1 MTKSVTNAPEVSAL
15 PRKGPEPHAAVSHE
29 PQSSTE
35 SSRRVLQPIERISEV
50 LFGLIMVLT
59 ITCSLSIAEADRKN
73 VRAMLLGALGCNLA
87 WGIIDGFMYLMAC
100 FSSRGQNISKLRA
113 LRKSR
118 TSGEANQIIGEALPP
133 LVMSVLTQ
141 TELDS
146 LRQRLN
152 GLPEPAERPT
162 LAKEDWLGALAVF
175 LLVSLSTFP
184 VVLPFLLVSDARVA
198 LRVSNGIALSM
209 LFTTGYAFGRHAGH
223 RPLRT
228 GLWMVL
234 IGTGLVAITMALG
247 G

>member
-59 ITCSLSIAEADRKN
+59 ITCSFSIAEADRKN

-141 TELDS
+141 PELDS

-152 GLPEPAERPT
+152 GLPEPAERLSLRKRT
-162 LAKEDWLGALAVF
+162 GWGR
-175 LLVSLSTFP
+175 SLSSCLFP
-184 VVLPFLLVSDARVA
+184 SPRFPWCCRSFLSAMPEWLCASRTESRFQCFSLPVMRSGAMPDIARCAPV
-198 LRVSNGIALSM
+198 
-209 LFTTGYAFGRHAGH
+209 FG
-223 RPLRT
+223 
-228 GLWMVL
+228 WF
-234 IGTGLVAITMALG
+234 
-247 G
+247 